1 MSKGKKAVIA
11 VAVLVAVALVSGLT
25 TMAVTNYGSQD
36 DPLVTLSYL
45 NETLTPA
52 IMAKL
57 EEMTGEKLAELEAR
71 LDELSGQGGTSTGNG
86 TVVSGFEVLTLAKG
100 QTVTCG
106 VGTEIMP
113 RLGVVVSFGPNNPR
127 LVDETDAQSVPYAD
141 AELLV
146 NHMYMVTIK
155 GNGVKATKDNTKLL
169 IRGEYTV
176 E

>member
-1 MSKGKKAVIA
+1 MSKGKKTVIA

-25 TMAVTNYGSQD
+25 TMAVTNYGSKD

-52 IMAKL
+52 IMTKL
-57 EEMTGEKLAELEAR
+57 EEMTGGKLAELEAR
-71 LDELSGQGGTSTGNG
+71 LDELANEGETSTGHG
-86 TVVSGFEVLTLAKG
+86 SVVSGFEVLTLSKG

-113 RLGVVVSFGPNNPR
+113 RLGAVVSFGPNNPR
-127 LVDETDAQSVPYAD
+127 LVDETDAQSVLYAD
-141 AELLV
+141 AELIA

-169 IRGEYTV
+169 IRGDYTV
-176 E
+176 S

>member
-25 TMAVTNYGSQD
+25 TMAVTNYGTKD

-52 IMAKL
+52 IMDKL
-57 EEMTGEKLAELEAR
+57 QEMTGGKLAEFEAR
-71 LDELSGQGGTSTGNG
+71 LDELTKENETSTGNG
-86 TVVSGFEVLTLAKG
+86 AVVSGFEVLTLSKG

-113 RLGVVVSFGPNNPR
+113 RLGTVVSFGPNNPR

-141 AELLV
+141 AELLS

-155 GNGVKATKDNTKLL
+155 GNGVKATRDNTKIL
-169 IRGEYTV
+169 IRGDYTV
-176 E
+176 S